1 MRTTHTCPRCQHDRV
16 LLIDEVSERGDMNA
30 LRPLSIATA
39 VVGKTFMG
47 DEKLGLVGETLGG
60 VGPDELR
67 SSGGAASPVWM
78 SAAVCRK
85 CGYTELYV
93 KDPASIPVDG
103 VRVREAVAKKK

>member
-47 DEKLGLVGETLGG
+47 DEKLGLVGEI
-60 VGPDELR
+60 
-67 SSGGAASPVWM
+67 